1 MSVPPPPSAVVD
13 TECYIDYWCAR
24 FSTGESFELYAG
36 HPLDREALA
45 NALRR
50 YLIITFNGNNYDVPL
65 IVRALEGASNAELKA
80 ASDAI
85 IVHGIKSWDIARPP
99 DWLNH
104 IDLFDV
110 APGQGSLKSYGARM
124 HTRKLQDLPYQP
136 SDSIDALKRPRLFEY
151 CGNDLTVTGELAEA
165 MATQLALRA
174 DMSAEYGVDLR
185 SKSDAQ
191 IAEAVMRKVL
201 PFRVEKPNIPYGAA
215 FFYRPPAWI
224 EFAKLDVLR
233 ILARCPFQ
241 IAASGAPQMSDEL
254 AATRVRIGDMAYQMG
269 SGGLHSTESKRTVV
283 ADDVCTLLDVDV
295 ASYYPSLILK
305 TGIYP
310 PQIGP
315 IFLDIYRGWYESR
328 LRSKAKATELKRELK
343 ALKKHSADPLCI
355 AQVELE
361 IEKHTK
367 DANSKKTNL
376 NGCFGKLGSP
386 WSIFYVPSELIQ
398 VTVTGQLALLMLI
411 EKLEQCGIPVI
422 SANTDGIVIKCPNHL
437 HWLRDECVR
446 SWETQTGMV
455 TEANEYRLLASRDV
469 NSYVAIKPGGEV
481 KTKGAFAPPEPGASG
496 WPNPTGQ
503 ISVDAAV
510 AWLRDGVPPEVTVRA
525 CADVRQFVHVR
536 QVKGGGSYCPRVNL
550 PKRTT
555 LKAMRAVC
563 GNLPKELL
571 LPAYELALSANAAER
586 EYLGKT
592 VRWYY
597 AVGSAG
603 CIVTP
608 SGGLVARTD
617 GCRPLMELP
626 DTLPCDIDHDWY
638 IEEAYDLLV
647 DMGAY

>member
-1 MSVPPPPSAVVD
+1 VSVPPPPHARVD
-13 TECYIDYWCAR
+13 IETYQDYWLCR
-24 FSTGESFELYAG
+24 FSTGESFELYEG
-36 HPLDREALA
+36 HPLDREGLA

-50 YLIITFNGNNYDVPL
+50 YLIVTFNGNNYDVPL
-65 IVRALEGASNAELKA
+65 MVRALEGASNAELKA

-85 IVHGIKSWDIARPP
+85 IVHGVKAWEIARAP

-104 IDLFDV
+104 IDLFQV
-110 APGQGSLKSYGARM
+110 APGAGSLKSYGARM

-136 SDSIDALKRPRLFEY
+136 SDSIDAVKRPRLFEY
-151 CGNDLTVTGELAEA
+151 CGNDLVLTGELEDA
-165 MATQLALRA
+165 MSTQLALRV

-224 EFAKLDVLR
+224 EFANLDVLR
-233 ILARCPFQ
+233 VLARCPFQ

-269 SGGLHSTESKRTVV
+269 SGGLHSTENKRTVV
-283 ADDVCTLLDVDV
+283 ADAQHEMLDIDVRG
-295 ASYYPSLILK
+295 YYPSLMIAL
-305 TGIYP
+305 GIYP

-315 IFLDIYRGWYESR
+315 IFCDIFKGWR
-328 LRSKAKATELKRELK
+328 DRRDAAKEAGR
-343 ALKKHSADPLCI
+343 KK
-355 AQVELE
+355 E
-361 IEKHTK
+361 
-367 DANSKKTNL
+367 ANSLKTL
-376 NGCFGKLGSP
+376 TNGTFGKLGSP
-386 WSIFYVPSELIQ
+386 WSIFYAPSELIQ

-411 EKLEQCGIPVI
+411 ERLEMCGIKVI
-422 SANTDGIVIKCPNHL
+422 SANTDGIVTYCPQHL
-437 HWLRDECVR
+437 TWLRDECVR
-446 SWETQTGMV
+446 WWEQATGLF
-455 TEANEYRLLASRDV
+455 TEATPYRLLASRDV
-469 NSYVAIKPGGEV
+469 NSYVAIKPDGEV

-510 AWLRDGVPPEVTVRA
+510 AWLRDGIPPEVTVRA
-525 CADVRQFVHVR
+525 CTDIRQFVHVR

-555 LKAMRAVC
+555 LKVMREVC
-563 GNLPKELL
+563 GDLPKELL
-571 LPAYELALSANAAER
+571 LPAYELALAANAAER

-597 AVGSAG
+597 ASGSTG

-638 IEEAYDLLV
+638 VEEAYDLLI